1 MANSRKTSGHNQER
15 LLFVLMGLII
25 AGLIISG
32 YFLFVRKILPELA
45 AVKQGAETTM
55 PVKIAD
61 VAMAKPTSQPGEF
74 IPADEIQALR
84 VYFPTKGRDTLSSEL
99 RKVRKSAM
107 LIAQARQIVETI
119 LEGPSSSSFYTI
131 IPTGTRLRGLFFD
144 SGMFIVDLSR
154 EFSAVHNQG
163 VNEQL
168 LGVYSLV
175 NSLTE
180 LDPKVKIRFLV
191 NGTEPDGSEGHVD
204 LSQPMTRLEELIK
217 EM

>member
-1 MANSRKTSGHNQER
+1 MANSRKTSRHNQEK

-25 AGLIISG
+25 AGLIIAG

-45 AVKQGAETTM
+45 SIRQGSETAM
-55 PVKIAD
+55 PVKTTD
-61 VAMAKPTSQPGEF
+61 VAIARPSSPDEF

-84 VYFPTKGRDTLSSEL
+84 VYFPGKGKDTLSSEL

-107 LIAQARQIVETI
+107 LIAQARQIVETL
-119 LEGPSSSSFYTI
+119 LEGPANSHLYTI
-131 IPTGTRLRGLFFD
+131 IPTGTTLRGLFFD

-154 EFSAVHNQG
+154 EFSGIHSQG

-180 LDPKVKIRFLV
+180 LDAKAKVRFLI

-204 LSQPMTRLEELIK
+204 LSQPMTRLEDLIK
-217 EM
+217 EI